1 MNSLSSPEWATWK
14 HLYSAAMVE
23 NDRQKLPDLIT
34 QAEAAIVR
42 RGRFLF
48 TAPGEHCDER
58 HALDHALDTLRALK
72 KCLKSPDKVR
82 YLA

>member
-1 MNSLSSPEWATWK
+1 MNSLSSPESATWK

-23 NDRQKLPDLIT
+23 NDRHKLPDLIT

-48 TAPGEHCDER
+48 TAPGEHLDER
-58 HALDHALDTLRALK
+58 HALDHALDTLRALRR
-72 KCLKSPDKVR
+72 CLKSPDKVR
-82 YLA
+82 YVA